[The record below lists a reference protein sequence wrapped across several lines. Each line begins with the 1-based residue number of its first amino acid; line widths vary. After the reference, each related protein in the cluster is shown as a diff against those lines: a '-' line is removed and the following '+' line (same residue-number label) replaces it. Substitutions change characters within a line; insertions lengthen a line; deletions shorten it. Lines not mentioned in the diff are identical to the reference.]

1 MRLRETLLRFVYCI
15 MNIEYKRKLCN
26 NEYAVDIFVHAGK
39 FDMPALAGVGC
50 MGPHENADPRAVD
63 ERDAAKIDDQLAV
76 FTVDE
81 ACNRAAYFVRFFSPG
96 QCSFNFDQTDA
107 AGKRRCSYSHDG
119 VPPDFALDSDEGS
132 AEFVLSDWDA
142 LSAGRR
148 KLT

>member
-81 ACNRAAYFVRFFSPG
+81 ACNRAAYFVRFFSPVNAPLTSIKPMPPVSDDVLTAMMVYLLTLLWIRMRALLNSCCRIG
-96 QCSFNFDQTDA
+96 MPS
-107 AGKRRCSYSHDG
+107 
-119 VPPDFALDSDEGS
+119 PPDGES
-132 AEFVLSDWDA
+132 
-142 LSAGRR
+142 
-148 KLT
+148 